1 MDLKCIEAML
11 KLVKCDVVAT
21 SRFLVSFFH
30 FLLQI
35 NTFPQF
41 FCLFVL
47 CWFFFFGVRK
57 FQLVVFNFVI
67 ILGITWESLKKKR
80 NRTKLSPVAFYWS
93 DMHLGYWNFSQL
105 LGNSPVQ
112 PNLRAHLH
120 YKGEIQVCAL
130 CKSIRCNTALC
141 TRFRIQEMQTYQ
153 S

>member
-1 MDLKCIEAML
+1 ML
-11 KLVKCDVVAT
+11 LLPPG
-21 SRFLVSFFH
+21 SLFLFSIFYYRSIPSPSFFV
-30 FLLQI
+30 
-35 NTFPQF
+35 
-41 FCLFVL
+41 CLFDVG
-47 CWFFFFGVRK
+47 FFFWSQKIQVSG
-57 FQLVVFNFVI
+57 FQFCHYTGNH
-67 ILGITWESLKKKR
+67 LGILKKKQ

-105 LGNSPVQ
+105 LGNSTVQ